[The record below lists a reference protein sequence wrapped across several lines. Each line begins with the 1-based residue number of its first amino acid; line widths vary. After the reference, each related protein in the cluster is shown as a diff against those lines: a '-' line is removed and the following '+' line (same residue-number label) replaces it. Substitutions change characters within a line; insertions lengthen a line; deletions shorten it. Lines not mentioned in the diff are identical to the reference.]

1 MDFRNMRRSNKE
13 IFDENIV
20 EILETAEFGV
30 MSVMGE
36 NGYPYGI
43 PLNFVYLDGAIYFHC
58 ADEGH
63 KLDAIKADNRV
74 SFSVVSGTEIVQ
86 QKFTSLYSSVIVFG
100 KAYITTGEEK
110 TKALRGLIYKYSP
123 DFIDEGMKYVD
134 RKADGTV
141 IVKIDIEHMSGKSS
155 FR

>member
-1 MDFRNMRRSNKE
+1 MFRKMRRSEKE
-13 IFDENIV
+13 SCGQ
-20 EILETAEFGV
+20 EITDILDSCEYGV
-30 MSVMGE
+30 LSVMGD

-43 PLNFVYLDGAIYFHC
+43 PLNYVYLDGAIYFHC